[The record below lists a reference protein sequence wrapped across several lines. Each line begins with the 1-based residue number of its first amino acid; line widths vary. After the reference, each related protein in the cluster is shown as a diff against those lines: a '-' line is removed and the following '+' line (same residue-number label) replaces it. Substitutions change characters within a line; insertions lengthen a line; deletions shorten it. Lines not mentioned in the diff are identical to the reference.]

1 MAGVS
6 GEFTVKSADT
16 DVSALIVNVQVVA
29 VPEHAPPHEL
39 KVESEAGVSVKV
51 TIVPA
56 STEAGQVVP
65 PQVIV
70 PEPVLETD
78 GEIVMLYE
86 VEEDATAPSVVPP
99 PVLSAGGVCPVE
111 VFDTAPSVVPPPVE
125 PSGGGV
131 PVEVFDTAA
140 FVRSPPVLSAGGVC
154 PVEVFDT
161 APSVVPPPVEPV
173 GGGVPIVVFDTA
185 ASVVSPPVVGVAET
199 SAGIAIIME
208 KAPII
213 SPVLSK
219 FLLIMLIS

>member
-1 MAGVS
+1 MAGVA

-56 STEAGQVVP
+56 STEAGQVAP

-140 FVRSPPVLSAGGVC
+140 FVNITAGIVGRRSLSGRSIRYCGVC
-154 PVEVFDT
+154 
-161 APSVVPPPVEPV
+161 S
-173 GGGVPIVVFDTA
+173 A
-185 ASVVSPPVVGVAET
+185 A
-199 SAGIAIIME
+199 AGI
-208 KAPII
+208 
-213 SPVLSK
+213 VGRRRRYG
-219 FLLIMLIS
+219 